1 MKIKLTTIHPDGRT
15 AEETVEGEDIALER
29 VREIV
34 GGWAQELPRPEV
46 RPWRSRARAV
56 TLRTSKYSATVI
68 AYVNED
74 GRMFGLE
81 RNDPGME
88 ATGWPADMPGHELV
102 GNVVVAEYL
111 T

>member
-34 GGWAQELPRPEV
+34 GGWAQELPRP
-46 RPWRSRARAV
+46 
-56 TLRTSKYSATVI
+56 ATVI

>member
-1 MKIKLTTIHPDGRT
+1 
-15 AEETVEGEDIALER
+15 
-29 VREIV
+29 
-34 GGWAQELPRPEV
+34 
-46 RPWRSRARAV
+46 
-56 TLRTSKYSATVI
+56 
-68 AYVNED
+68 
-74 GRMFGLE
+74 MFGLE